1 MTRLHRLALAAAL
14 LLLAA
19 GCASIPGDT
28 GTEQAMSIEDL
39 EQRTLA
45 DVQAQDSTAA
55 ERLAHCVGY
64 VIMSNKL
71 TKIPLVGV
79 GAGYGVAVER
89 ASGERTY
96 LRMRRF
102 DVGLGVGVR
111 AVRPMLIFADSVKFR
126 RYIDGDFDAKVGAE
140 ASAKVGER
148 GSAGGASGGAANKA
162 NEDQGYTSY
171 LVTDSGVSATASLAI
186 IRVKRIKLKK

>member
-1 MTRLHRLALAAAL
+1 
-14 LLLAA
+14 
-19 GCASIPGDT
+19 
-28 GTEQAMSIEDL
+28 
-39 EQRTLA
+39 
-45 DVQAQDSTAA
+45 
-55 ERLAHCVGY
+55 
-64 VIMSNKL
+64 
-71 TKIPLVGV
+71 
-79 GAGYGVAVER
+79 
-89 ASGERTY
+89 
-96 LRMRRF
+96 
-102 DVGLGVGVR
+102 
-111 AVRPMLIFADSVKFR
+111 MLIFADSVKFR

>member
-1 MTRLHRLALAAAL
+1 
-14 LLLAA
+14 
-19 GCASIPGDT
+19 
-28 GTEQAMSIEDL
+28 
-39 EQRTLA
+39 
-45 DVQAQDSTAA
+45 VQAQDSTAA
-55 ERLAHCVGY
+55 DNLAHCVGY

-89 ASGERTY
+89 ATGERTY

-102 DVGLGVGVR
+102 DIGLGIGVR

-140 ASAKVGER
+140 ASAKVGEK
-148 GSAGGASGGAANKA
+148 GTASGGSGGAAN
-162 NEDQGYTSY
+162 EDMGYTSY